1 MTETLEPLRAFPER
15 LANTVRRIRNVT
27 TPEAEGKWS
36 VTDVVAHLVDLEL
49 VYAVRIRDILAGS
62 GERAL
67 QPLEQ
72 DAWIERVHR
81 REPVEEL
88 LEQFAFLRR
97 MNLALADRM
106 SEAERTRS
114 GMHPQYGTL
123 SAFGAFERLVRHD
136 EKHHGQI
143 ERIAAAVAPL

>member
-1 MTETLEPLRAFPER
+1 MTQQTLRAFPER
-15 LANTVRRIRNVT
+15 LANTVRGLRDVT

-36 VTDVVAHLVDLEL
+36 VTDVVAHLADLEL

-67 QPLEQ
+67 QPLAQ

-88 LEQFAFLRR
+88 LDQFAFLRR
-97 MNLALADRM
+97 MNLALAERLDA
-106 SEAERTRS
+106 AERARS
-114 GMHPQYGTL
+114 GTHPQYGTL
-123 SAFGAFERLVRHD
+123 SVAGAFERLVRHD
-136 EKHHGQI
+136 EKHHAQI
-143 ERIAAAVAPL
+143 ERISKAVGG